1 MNQEKRDFLSLQYP
15 PARLNIEETAWFLG
29 FAPHDIPMLVAE
41 GLLKPLGHPP
51 ANGSKYFATAT
62 LQELRRD
69 LRWLTRATD
78 AIVNHWKRKNASGQ
92 ESNVE

>member
-1 MNQEKRDFLSLQYP
+1 MLNSLQNP

-62 LQELRRD
+62 LQELRQD

-78 AIVNHWKRKNASGQ
+78 AIVNHWKRKNACGQ